1 MAKRTKNINK
11 LFTENLEIVNTAK
24 VLKLNMNESVIDSNS
39 VQLPCIAEYRGERI
53 TMLKY
58 TWTTKAEGKP
68 VKRGIKVSGHGEYG
82 IPTLRELDVL
92 IALENIFISKHT
104 CDGITQL
111 KTENIT
117 EDDLTI
123 DFTINQ
129 LAKELGYS
137 SPNNNVRNNIKKS
150 IEILVATTISNLYEG
165 GIYDVKRREYIK
177 NPHVMYHYLESYGG
191 YDTVDENGNTIVIDV
206 TKIKISKFFYDMIV
220 NDYKLFYNRLQYKK
234 TKNLTARK
242 IYLMALQWMG
252 KNDFAFANISTLIQ
266 RVPMAQ
272 SEPKYQKQ
280 YIKTALKNLEEKG
293 LLKVVYDK
301 TNPDKVY
308 LLKPNVDFNENGLY
322 HLNKFHS
329 YDEVVEGL
337 QEFGLLALEI
347 PIYFD
352 VEKIAYVQ
360 ALLRYGNT
368 LRMYG
373 KIANPKQWIIDYLE
387 NYYPI
392 DDKYYSSSEV
402 NKKLV

>member
-1 MAKRTKNINK
+1 M
-11 LFTENLEIVNTAK
+11 LE
-24 VLKLNMNESVIDSNS
+24 
-39 VQLPCIAEYRGERI
+39 
-53 TMLKY
+53 Y
-58 TWTTKAEGKP
+58 TWTTKVEGKP

-82 IPTLRELDVL
+82 VPTLRELDVL
-92 IALENIFISKHT
+92 IALQNLFINKYT
-104 CDGITQL
+104 YDGMVQL
-111 KTENIT
+111 KTDDIT
-117 EDDLTI
+117 EEDLTI

-129 LAKELGYS
+129 LAKELGYV

-150 IEILVATTISNLYEG
+150 IEILVSTTISNLYEG
-165 GIYDVKRREYIK
+165 GIYDVKRKEYIK
-177 NPHVMYHYLESYGG
+177 NPKVMYHYLESYGG
-191 YDTVDENGNTIVIDV
+191 YDVENEDGETVVVDV

-220 NDYKLFYNRLQYKK
+220 NDYKLFYNRQQYKK
-234 TKNLTARK
+234 TKNLMARK

-280 YIKTALKNLEEKG
+280 YIKSALKNLEEKG

-308 LLKPNVDFNENGLY
+308 LIKPNIDFNENGLY
-322 HLNKFHS
+322 HLNKFNT

-337 QEFGLLALEI
+337 RDFGLLDLEI
-347 PIYFD
+347 STYFD

-360 ALLRYGNT
+360 ALLRYGST
-368 LRMYG
+368 LKIYG
-373 KIANPKQWIIDYLE
+373 KINDSKQWITEYLK

-392 DDKYYSSSEV
+392 DDKYYSGCEV
-402 NKKLV
+402 NERLM

>member
-1 MAKRTKNINK
+1 MAKRTKNIDK
-11 LFTENLEIVNTAK
+11 LFTDNLKIVNTAK

-39 VQLPCIAEYRGERI
+39 VQLPCIAEYRGKRI
-53 TMLKY
+53 TMLEY
-58 TWTTKAEGKP
+58 TWTTKTEGKP
-68 VKRGIKVSGHGEYG
+68 VKRGIKVSGHGEHG

-92 IALENIFISKHT
+92 IALENLFINKYT
-104 CDGITQL
+104 YDGLVQL

-129 LAKELGYS
+129 LAKELGYK
-137 SPNNNVRNNIKKS
+137 SPNNNVRNSIKKS

-165 GIYDVKRREYIK
+165 GIYDVKRKEYIK

-191 YDTVDENGNTIVIDV
+191 YDVEDENGETIVVDV

-220 NDYKLFYNRLQYKK
+220 NDYKLFYDRLQYKK

-280 YIKTALKNLEEKG
+280 YIKSALKNIEEKG

-308 LLKPNVDFNENGLY
+308 LIKPNIDFNENGLY
-322 HLNKFHS
+322 HLNKFNS

-347 PIYFD
+347 PMYFD
-352 VEKIAYVQ
+352 IEKIAYVQ

-368 LRMYG
+368 LKMYG
-373 KIANPKQWIIDYLE
+373 KIIHPKQWIIDYLIS
-387 NYYPI
+387 YHPI
-392 DDKYYSSSEV
+392 DNKYYSGVEV
-402 NKKLV
+402 NKKLI